1 VDITQAQREQFRE
14 QGFLAV
20 EGVIPPD
27 RVAALRDRIE
37 ALCRQADSAE
47 AQRLHAQIE
56 PEVRSAGAASAV
68 AVAPELAVRKF
79 DSLTQHE
86 PLFRE
91 HARFAPL
98 VDLVAGLIGT
108 PLSLYTDQAML
119 KPPRYGSE
127 KPPHQDNAYFQIDPA
142 DGGVTAWCALD
153 DATVANGCM
162 EYVAGSHRL
171 GLVEHE
177 GIAGTPH
184 LVPKGEQGSYVA
196 VPVQA
201 GAVVF
206 HHLLTLHRSKP
217 NRSDTWRRAFICHYV
232 RSDAHMPRLRPG
244 APPLLQ
250 VR

>member
-1 VDITQAQREQFRE
+1 MELTTAQRAAFEER
-14 QGFLAV
+14 GFLAV
-20 EGVIPPD
+20 EGVIPPE
-27 RVAALRDRIE
+27 RVAALRERFE
-37 ALCRQADSAE
+37 QLSRQLDSAE
-47 AQRLHAQIE
+47 AQRLHAQVE
-56 PEVRSAGAASAV
+56 PDVRSGVAT

-79 DSLTQHE
+79 DSLTKYE

-91 HARFAPL
+91 HALYPPL

-142 DGGVTAWCALD
+142 DAGVTAWCALD
-153 DATVANGCM
+153 DATVENGCM
-162 EYVAGSHRL
+162 EYVSGSHRL
-171 GLVEHE
+171 GLVAHE

-196 VPVQA
+196 VPVKA

-217 NRSDTWRRAFICHYV
+217 NHSDTWRRAFICHYV
-232 RSDAHMPRLRPG
+232 RSDARMPRLRPD
-244 APPLLQ
+244 APPLLK

>member
-1 VDITQAQREQFRE
+1 MELTQGQIAEFRKC
-14 QGFLAV
+14 GFLAV

-27 RVAALRDRIE
+27 RVAALRQRFE
-37 ALCRQADSAE
+37 ELSHQLDSAE
-47 AQRLHAQIE
+47 AQRLHAQVE
-56 PEVRSAGAASAV
+56 PGVGSSGATATAV
-68 AVAPELAVRKF
+68 ALELAVRKF
-79 DSLTQHE
+79 DSLTKFE

-91 HARFAPL
+91 HALYPPL

-108 PLSLYTDQAML
+108 PISLYTDQAML
-119 KPPRYGSE
+119 KPPRFGSE
-127 KPPHQDNAYFQIDPA
+127 KPPHQDNAYFKIDPA

-153 DATVANGCM
+153 DATVENGCM
-162 EYVAGSHRL
+162 EYVSGSHL
-171 GLVEHE
+171 TGLVEHE

-196 VPVQA
+196 VPVKA

-217 NRSDTWRRAFICHYV
+217 NHSDTWRRAFICHYV
-232 RSDAHMPRLRPG
+232 RSDARMPRLRPES
-244 APPLLQ
+244 PPLLR

>member
-1 VDITQAQREQFRE
+1 VGITQAQREQFRE

-27 RVAALRDRIE
+27 RIAALRDRIE
-37 ALCRQADSAE
+37 ELCRQADSVE

-56 PEVRSAGAASAV
+56 PEARSGGSGV

-79 DSLTQHE
+79 DSLTQYE
-86 PLFRE
+86 SLFRD
-91 HARFAPL
+91 HARFGPL

-127 KPPHQDNAYFQIDPA
+127 KPPHQDNAYFRIDPA
-142 DGGVTAWCALD
+142 DGGLTAWCALD
-153 DATVANGCM
+153 DATLDNGCM
-162 EYVAGSHRL
+162 EYIAGSHRL

-184 LVPKGEQGSYVA
+184 LVPKAEQGSYVA
-196 VPVQA
+196 VPVRA

-217 NRSDTWRRAFICHYV
+217 NHSDTWRRAFICHYV
-232 RSDAHMPRLRPG
+232 RSDAQMPRVRPG
-244 APPLLQ
+244 APPLLH